1 LLFFEKEVRVNVA
14 LKVSMEGDSSRELR
28 FTLEPLHEA
37 VDRGTWDKQ
46 QQNGIGV
53 TPSNGY
59 WSYVDYAGEIWLSES
74 SDVFLGIRVDGDWS
88 NSLIG
93 GGTVMGQGWL
103 QRSTEGD
110 VNVLFSME
118 ATS

>member
-1 LLFFEKEVRVNVA
+1 MIVS
-14 LKVSMEGDSSRELR
+14 LKVSMEGDPSRELR

-37 VDRGTWDKQ
+37 VKGGTWSKQ

-53 TPSNGY
+53 DPNAGI
-59 WSYVDYAGEIWLSES
+59 WSYIDNEGQIWLSEG
-74 SDVFLGIRVDGDWS
+74 SDVFAVMRVDGDWS
-88 NSLIG
+88 SALIG
-93 GGTVMGQGWL
+93 GTTVMGQGWL
-103 QRSTEGD
+103 QRTTQGD